1 MKSFVAVSLSTL
13 AVALASPT
21 YAAEAVAV
29 EPSSSSVENVI
40 TVVGIGL
47 PERVDASGQ
56 AITVISEAA
65 IDAIQS
71 NDMIRVFERL
81 PGIVIS
87 RNGGPGGATG
97 VRVRGAASEQLLVL
111 LDGVRTDDPT
121 LPSGGTSFGNLLAGN
136 VEKVEL
142 LRGSNSVI
150 WGSQAIGGVMALTT
164 RQLEGARLSAE
175 YGSFDSFTGT
185 AAAGGTAG
193 IVSGTVAAGYTRTD
207 GYSEVT
213 NDPETD
219 GYRQWEVTGKAKVDP
234 GERLSLVTN
243 GRFADSRREIDGFGG
258 TSTDV
263 QFTRDFSVGA
273 GMRYVG
279 EGPVEGSAN
288 FAVYDTRRH
297 YEGPTMGGLAY
308 EARTYRAD
316 IIGRWSIVENVSLIF
331 GGAYDWNRF
340 NDGMGEKSFGQTA
353 GHALLQ
359 YNDDRVNLAAGARY
373 DQHDTFG
380 GQWTFGAN
388 GSFAVTSDIRLRAS
402 FGEGFKSP
410 TLYQLFAPQES
421 YTNVKTGE
429 VFWSSG
435 NTGLKPEHSRTYE
448 GGVEFGSRAD
458 RVFLGLSVFRR
469 DSQDL
474 IDYTTCASISV
485 GICSSRAGDFYYSTY
500 GNVGRARAE
509 GGEVE
514 LSLRPVSS
522 LLLQGVYSYVKAWD
536 RSEDSDGR
544 DLPRRP
550 RHTATLAVDWETPA
564 KGFVIGADLRYVSS
578 SYDRNYYTDRL
589 AAYTLVTLRA
599 SLPLTESVELF
610 GRIENM
616 FDEEYQTA
624 KGFSTAGRAAYV
636 GARARF

>member
-1 MKSFVAVSLSTL
+1 MKSVFVVSLSAL
-13 AVALASPT
+13 AVLLASPV
-21 YAAEAVAV
+21 YAAEVPAEA
-29 EPSSSSVENVI
+29 SSAADSVI
-40 TVVGIGL
+40 TVVGTGL
-47 PERVDASGQ
+47 PQRVDQSGQ
-56 AITVISEAA
+56 AITVISEAE
-65 IDAIQS
+65 IDSIQS
-71 NDMIRVFERL
+71 NDLTHVFERL
-81 PGIVIS
+81 PGVVVS

-97 VRVRGAASEQLLVL
+97 VRVRGSASEQLLVL
-111 LDGVRTDDPT
+111 VDGVRTDDPT
-121 LPSGGTSFGNLLAGN
+121 LPSGGTNFGNLLSGN

-207 GYSEVT
+207 GYSEIT

-219 GYRQWEVTGKAKVDP
+219 GFRQWEVTGKAKVDP
-234 GERLSLVTN
+234 GTGLSLVTN

-263 QFTRDFSVGA
+263 QFTRDISAGA
-273 GMRYVG
+273 GMRYTG
-279 EGPVEGSAN
+279 EGPVEASAN

-308 EARTYRAD
+308 QGRTYRSD
-316 IIGRWSIVENVSLIF
+316 VIGRWSIVENLSLIF
-331 GGAYDWNRF
+331 GGAYDWDRF
-340 NDGMGEKSFGQTA
+340 NDGQGEKSFGQTA
-353 GHALLQ
+353 GHAMLQ
-359 YNDDRVNLAAGARY
+359 FSNARVNLAAGARY

-388 GSFAVTSDIRLRAS
+388 GSFALTSDIRVRAS
-402 FGEGFKSP
+402 FGEGFKTP

-421 YTNVKTGE
+421 YTDLDTGE
-429 VFWSSG
+429 VYWSSG

-448 GGVEFGSRAD
+448 AGVEYGD
-458 RVFLGLSVFRR
+458 RSDPVYLGLSIFRR
-469 DSQDL
+469 DSRDL
-474 IDYTTCASISV
+474 IDYTSCAVISV

-514 LSLRPVSS
+514 LGLRPVSALS
-522 LLLQGVYSYVKAWD
+522 LQGVYSYVKAWD
-536 RSEDSDGR
+536 RSEGSDGR

-550 RHTATLAVDWETPA
+550 RHTATLAIDWQTPA
-564 KGFVIGADLRYVSS
+564 PGFVIGADVRYVSS

-589 AAYTLVTLRA
+589 SAYTLVTLRA
-599 SLPLTESVELF
+599 SLPLTKGVELF

-624 KGFSTAGRAAYV
+624 KGFRTAGRAAYV